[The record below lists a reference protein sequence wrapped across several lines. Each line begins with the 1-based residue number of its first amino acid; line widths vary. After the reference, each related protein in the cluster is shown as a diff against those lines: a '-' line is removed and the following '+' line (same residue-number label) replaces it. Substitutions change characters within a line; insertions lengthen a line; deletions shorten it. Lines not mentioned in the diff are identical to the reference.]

1 MILESTARLSTPL
14 EQGKREHILFSGFT
28 DIGMGRRDQGKNVDL
43 TTLPPIAQEPVIAPY
58 YLVMKD
64 K

>member
-1 MILESTARLSTPL
+1 MILESKARLSTPL
-14 EQGKREHILFSGFT
+14 EQRKQEHILFSGST
-28 DIGMGRRDQGKNVDL
+28 DIGRRDQGENVDL
-43 TTLPPIAQEPVIAPY
+43 TTLPPIAQEPVMAPY